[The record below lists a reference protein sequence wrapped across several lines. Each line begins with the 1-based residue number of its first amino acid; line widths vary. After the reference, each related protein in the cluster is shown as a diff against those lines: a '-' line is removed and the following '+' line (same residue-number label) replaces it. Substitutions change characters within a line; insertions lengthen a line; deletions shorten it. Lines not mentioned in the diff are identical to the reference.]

1 MARPMK
7 APRPWGAETPSFFA
21 IALPPRHSGP
31 STRRSA
37 YPSTH
42 AVANWPRPSFMI
54 GVGLCGIVRRAA
66 HGPMGVIAMGIVAN
80 TQASAPVADFG
91 RFSIAPFRRRAGRRA
106 RKPCAWRAMRC
117 GRKTSIATARDAI
130 SSNSNSAF
138 ARDGRNRM
146 TLQRIL
152 LACLAIVGGASAVHG
167 QEVIVKV
174 GTVRSISTATIL
186 WAVEKGYFKDYGIK
200 VVTETLDTAANS
212 IALLAQN
219 QLQLVE
225 GGISAGYFNALEK
238 NLPVTMVLD
247 RVSSPLGH
255 NLMLRP
261 DLKGEITQLR
271 QLKGKTIA
279 TNGQGGVS
287 TYEVG
292 KLLES
297 DGLTINDVDIKV
309 IPFTQYAVAFK
320 NKAIDA
326 AITIPPFTAQ
336 LLDGGHAVNFKDPDD
351 IVKPHPLTI
360 AVSMINTDFAK
371 ANQQLVRNYYVAYL
385 RAIRDYCQAYHGG
398 AQRAALIDLAIRTG
412 TETRP
417 ELLHKYPWPARS
429 PNGTINVES
438 MLDMQAWFLKSKMSN
453 AEFPADRIVD
463 KSYVDYALRKLPPF
477 VLENKESKLAGCR

>member
-1 MARPMK
+1 MASVI
-7 APRPWGAETPSFFA
+7 PRT
-21 IALPPRHSGP
+21 
-31 STRRSA
+31 
-37 YPSTH
+37 
-42 AVANWPRPSFMI
+42 
-54 GVGLCGIVRRAA
+54 
-66 HGPMGVIAMGIVAN
+66 
-80 TQASAPVADFG
+80 
-91 RFSIAPFRRRAGRRA
+91 
-106 RKPCAWRAMRC
+106 
-117 GRKTSIATARDAI
+117 
-130 SSNSNSAF
+130 
-138 ARDGRNRM
+138 
-146 TLQRIL
+146 L
-152 LACLAIVGGASAVHG
+152 LACLAIIGSAGSIHVQAAQA
-167 QEVIVKV
+167 QEITVKV

-186 WAVEKGYFKDYGIK
+186 WAAEKGYFKDFGIK

-238 NLPVTMVLD
+238 NLPITMVLD

-261 DLKGEITQLR
+261 DHQGKITQVR

-279 TNGQGGVS
+279 SNGSGAVS

-297 DGLTINDVDIKV
+297 DGLTLADVDIKV
-309 IPFTQYAVAFK
+309 IPFTQYALAFT

-336 LLDGGHAVNFKDPDD
+336 LLDGGFAVNFKDPDD

-360 AVSMINTDFAK
+360 AVSMVNTDFAK
-371 ANQQLVRNYYVAYL
+371 ANRELMRNYYVAYL

-398 AQRAALIDLAIRTG
+398 SNRQALIDLAIRTG

-429 PNGTINVES
+429 PNGKINIDS
-438 MLDMQAWFLKSKMSN
+438 MLDMQAWFVKNKMSN
-453 AEFPADRIVD
+453 MEFPADRIVD
-463 KSYVDYALRKLPPF
+463 MSYVDYALAKLPPWE
-477 VLENKESKLAGCR
+477 LENKASTLAGCR

>member
-1 MARPMK
+1 MFVVFTVA
-7 APRPWGAETPSFFA
+7 AFNPRRYP
-21 IALPPRHSGP
+21 I
-31 STRRSA
+31 TRGEIMPA
-37 YPSTH
+37 
-42 AVANWPRPSFMI
+42 
-54 GVGLCGIVRRAA
+54 
-66 HGPMGVIAMGIVAN
+66 
-80 TQASAPVADFG
+80 
-91 RFSIAPFRRRAGRRA
+91 
-106 RKPCAWRAMRC
+106 
-117 GRKTSIATARDAI
+117 
-130 SSNSNSAF
+130 
-138 ARDGRNRM
+138 
-146 TLQRIL
+146 LQRIL
-152 LACLAIVGGASAVHG
+152 LACLGIVGLPLTAPASA
-167 QEVIVKV
+167 QEVTVKV
-174 GTVRSISTATIL
+174 GAVRSISTATIL
-186 WAVEKGYFKDYGIK
+186 WGIEKGYFKEYGIK

-247 RVSSPLGH
+247 RVSSPIWH

-261 DLKGEITQLR
+261 DHKGQITQLR

-279 TNGQGGVS
+279 TNGSGAVS

-292 KLLES
+292 KMLES

-309 IPFTQYAVAFK
+309 IPFTQYADAFN

-351 IVKPHPLTI
+351 VVKPYPLTI
-360 AVSMINTDFAK
+360 AVSMINTDFAN
-371 ANQQLVRNYYVAYL
+371 ANRELVRNYYVAYL

-398 AQRAALIDLAIRTG
+398 ALRPALIDLAIRTG

-429 PNGTINVES
+429 PNGTINVAS
-438 MLDMQAWFLKSKMSN
+438 MLDMQAWFHKSKMSN
-453 AEFPADRIVD
+453 AEFPADRIMD
-463 KSYVDYALRKLPPF
+463 KSYVEYALSKLPPF

>member
-1 MARPMK
+1 MRLRRTLFA
-7 APRPWGAETPSFFA
+7 SFA
-21 IALPPRHSGP
+21 I
-31 STRRSA
+31 
-37 YPSTH
+37 
-42 AVANWPRPSFMI
+42 V
-54 GVGLCGIVRRAA
+54 
-66 HGPMGVIAMGIVAN
+66 
-80 TQASAPVADFG
+80 
-91 RFSIAPFRRRAGRRA
+91 
-106 RKPCAWRAMRC
+106 
-117 GRKTSIATARDAI
+117 ATA
-130 SSNSNSAF
+130 
-138 ARDGRNRM
+138 
-146 TLQRIL
+146 
-152 LACLAIVGGASAVHG
+152 LAANA
-167 QEVIVKV
+167 QEVTVKV

-186 WAVEKGYFKDYGIK
+186 WGVEKGYFKEHGIK
-200 VVTETLDTAANS
+200 VVTENLDTAANS

-261 DLKGEITQLR
+261 DLKGQITRLR

-279 TNGQGGVS
+279 TNGQGAVS

-297 DGLTINDVDIKV
+297 DGLTLDDVEIKV
-309 IPFTQYAVAFK
+309 IPFTQYALAF
-320 NKAIDA
+320 NNRAIHA

-351 IVKPHPLTI
+351 VVKPYPLTI
-360 AVSMINTDFAK
+360 AVSMINTDFAS
-371 ANQQLVRNYYVAYL
+371 ANQDLMRNYYLAYL

-398 AQRAALIDLAIRTG
+398 SVRAAFIELAIRSG

-429 PNGTINVES
+429 PNGEINIAS
-438 MLDMQAWFLKSKMSN
+438 MLDMQAWFHRSKMSN
-453 AEFPADRIVD
+453 AEFPADRVVD
-463 KSYVDYALRKLPPF
+463 KSYVDYALRKLHPF
-477 VLENKESKLAGCR
+477 VLENKESTLAGCR